1 MGWFTRWVEN
11 IASRVVNAQ
20 MSAFEN
26 NIVTTVKSAQPEI
39 DYDRLVQNV
48 ADNETVYS
56 RLAHHIDLSDLAE
69 EINTDSIE
77 GSVLEK
83 IDIDDV
89 ARNVADNVDTDDIAK
104 YVSENFEF
112 DYSEFDIDY
121 SSLANEIDHED
132 LAREVKDQIEVD
144 MSELAEE
151 IDYEELAKALIKL
164 ASKSVETA

>member
-1 MGWFTRWVEN
+1 MKWLTGWIET
-11 IASRVVNAQ
+11 IVNR
-20 MSAFEN
+20 
-26 NIVTTVKSAQPEI
+26 IVDARLATETKPEI
-39 DYDRLVQNV
+39 DYDRLVALLV
-48 ADNETVYS
+48 DNETVYGRVAS
-56 RLAHHIDLSDLAE
+56 HIDLSDLAD

-89 ARNVADNVDTDDIAK
+89 ARTVADNVETDDIAR

-121 SSLANEIDHED
+121 SSLANEIDHSD
-132 LAREVKDQIEVD
+132 LASEVKDQIEINTD
-144 MSELAEE
+144 ELAEE

-164 ASKSVETA
+164 ASKSVETT